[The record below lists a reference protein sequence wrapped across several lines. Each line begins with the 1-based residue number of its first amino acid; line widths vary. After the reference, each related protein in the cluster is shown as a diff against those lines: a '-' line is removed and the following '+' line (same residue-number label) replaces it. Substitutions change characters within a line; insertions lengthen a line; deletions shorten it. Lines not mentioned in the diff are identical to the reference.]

1 MSITEEIY
9 GMYREMGICSEVLE
23 YGMRAEKKLAERFEN
38 IDRIAEYNQL
48 KVLNAMQKNHVS
60 ESHFGASRAMAILMQ
75 DVIRLNRCM
84 RMYFT
89 RKPHL

>member
-38 IDRIAEYNQL
+38 I
-48 KVLNAMQKNHVS
+48 
-60 ESHFGASRAMAILMQ
+60 G
-75 DVIRLNRCM
+75 
-84 RMYFT
+84 
-89 RKPHL
+89 

>member
-60 ESHFGASRAMAILMQ
+60 ESHFGASTGYGYTDAGR
-75 DVIRLNRCM
+75 DTPFFRCEAV
-84 RMYFT
+84 
-89 RKPHL
+89 